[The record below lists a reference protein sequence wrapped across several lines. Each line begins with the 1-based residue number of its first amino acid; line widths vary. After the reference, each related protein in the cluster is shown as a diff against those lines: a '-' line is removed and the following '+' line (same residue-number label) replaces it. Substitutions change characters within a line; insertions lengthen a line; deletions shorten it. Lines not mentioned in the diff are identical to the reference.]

1 MNREYI
7 QKLGAAA
14 ARKGL
19 TLWDCPYYRAMQMPG
34 HTGESIAAWRS
45 KVDAWEAGWTR
56 EAETWRSWPGG
67 GARSVPR
74 AIARQSD

>member
-19 TLWDCPYYRAMQMPG
+19 PLWDCPYYRAMQMPG
-34 HTGESIAAWRS
+34 HTGESIAAWRT
-45 KVDAWEAGWTR
+45 KVEAWEAGWTR
-56 EAETWRSWPGG
+56 EAEAWRRSPGG
-67 GARSVPR
+67 TARSIPR
-74 AIARQSD
+74 ATARQQN